1 MEMVGEARLEA
12 AREVVWEALN
22 DPAVLQASIPGC
34 ESLESTAENEFTATV
49 VSKVGPI
56 KARFAG
62 KVSLSNIAPPRSYT
76 LTGEGSGG
84 AAGFARADIEV
95 SLDALEPTVTLL
107 RYGVKANVGGKLA
120 QLGSRMIDAAARK
133 SADDFFELFR
143 KQVDGRVSDSI
154 LGSGAQ
160 SAGIQA
166 LMQELS
172 APVGGTAT
180 VEAPAVVSGTA
191 AAPAAAEVVTAKAP
205 APEAAPAAP
214 APERAPALRDVPAQ
228 PAPASTP
235 VSQVPAAEAQAAVM
249 DVLTSEKI
257 KVWIS
262 DQVAVVTLN
271 RPGSRNAMTY
281 GMWLAMPSIMAA
293 LDRNPEVRAVI
304 LTGAGADFCA
314 GADIPEF
321 EQVRADVAQATTYEV
336 AVDAC
341 CDAIANI
348 SKPTVAV
355 LRGYCLGG
363 GAHLAMSCDFRFA
376 GQDAMM
382 GIPAA
387 RLSIIY
393 GVKGTRKLLSL
404 VGLSE
409 AKKILYGGQRFDAA
423 HALRIGFVDQVAG
436 LGAVVSGRSLWERLI
451 GAKQQVAKSDPM
463 GDARAF
469 ATSLAA
475 NAPLS
480 MAGAKYLLN
489 GMAMGTGALDLVRS
503 EALIAAAAASDDY
516 REGRAA
522 FGEKRSPKFQGR

>member
-1 MEMVGEARLEA
+1 MEMAGESRLEA
-12 AREVVWEALN
+12 SRELVWDALN
-22 DPAVLQASIPGC
+22 DPVALQASIPGC
-34 ESLESTAENEFTATV
+34 ESLERTADNEFTATV

-62 KVSLSNIAPPRSYT
+62 KVSLSNITPPRSYT

-143 KQVDGRVSDSI
+143 KQVDARAADASSSSSPFVPVGVE
-154 LGSGAQ
+154 
-160 SAGIQA
+160 A
-166 LMQELS
+166 LMQAASTS
-172 APVGGTAT
+172 AMNGAVNGVHVAPPV
-180 VEAPAVVSGTA
+180 S
-191 AAPAAAEVVTAKAP
+191 AAAEHAP
-205 APEAAPAAP
+205 AQGSPSPVSPPQIEARDPSPASATPAPRAAPLAAP
-214 APERAPALRDVPAQ
+214 PVHAQ
-228 PAPASTP
+228 IADN
-235 VSQVPAAEAQAAVM
+235 QAEVM
-249 DVLTSEKI
+249 DVLMSEKI

-271 RPGSRNAMTY
+271 RPKSRNAMTY
-281 GMWLAMPSIMAA
+281 AMWLAMPSIMAA

-304 LTGAGADFCA
+304 LAGAEKDFCA

-321 EQVRADVAQATTYEV
+321 EKVRADAAQATAYEV

-348 SKPTVAV
+348 SKPTIAV

-376 GQDAMM
+376 AQDAMF

-404 VGLSE
+404 VGLTQ
-409 AKKILYGGQRFDAA
+409 AKRILYGAQRFDAR
-423 HALRIGFVDQVAG
+423 HALSIGFVDQVAG
-436 LGAVVSGRSLWERLI
+436 ALNVAAPLSLLERLI
-451 GAKQQVAKSDPM
+451 GAKPKTTNSDPM
-463 GDARAF
+463 ADARVF
-469 ATSLAA
+469 AASLAG

-489 GMAMGTGALDLVRS
+489 GMAMGTGGLDPGRA
-503 EALIAAAAASDDY
+503 EALIAAAAGSEDY

-522 FGEKRSPKFQGR
+522 FAEKREPKFQGC